1 MINEKPYID
10 HTTRDGS
17 IIRLFDSNAKED
29 DLIWQKEEKD
39 REITVLDG
47 VGWKIQFENKLP
59 VELKKGQLYNI
70 KAMECH
76 RLIKGIEGL
85 TLRIW
90 ER

>member
-47 VGWKIQFENKLP
+47 VGWKIQFKDKLP
-59 VELKKGQLYNI
+59 IELKKGQLYNV
-70 KAMECH
+70 KAMEYH
-76 RLIKGIEGL
+76 KLIRGVEGL